1 MFSEFLEGKMDT
13 YDRYVALR
21 DDKGVKDATVARE
34 TGIPRSTFT
43 EWKTGR
49 SKPGLEK
56 MKKLADYFG
65 VSVEYLATGKAHY
78 IDDDVL
84 RIAQQ
89 LMVDEDLRILFD
101 TTKKVKKEDLVLIQA
116 MAEKLSQN

>member
-1 MFSEFLEGKMDT
+1 MDT
-13 YDRYVALR
+13 YDRYIALR

-101 TTKKVKKEDLVLIQA
+101 TTKKVKKEDLALIQA